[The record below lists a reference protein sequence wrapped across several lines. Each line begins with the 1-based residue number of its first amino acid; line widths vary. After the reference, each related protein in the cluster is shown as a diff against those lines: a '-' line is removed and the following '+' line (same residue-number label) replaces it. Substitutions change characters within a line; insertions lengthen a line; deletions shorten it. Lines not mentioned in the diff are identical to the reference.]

1 MNLRIFYALV
11 TTVFCLSN
19 LNGQDLD
26 QLERFIQSVDTPN
39 SIDEGLTLYDA
50 FGDEELLLL
59 KLGNTYYNAGDK
71 GQARWF
77 YERARFFNPK
87 CELALNNINV
97 IRQDLL
103 EIEEEPFPLDVFK
116 RNVFF
121 FLPGNA
127 WSILVIILASFGLF
141 LFYRRRSGHFVKR
154 WPLILNYSVL
164 IVCVFIAFGKSV
176 YLSKSDRYI
185 VIEANTVLK
194 ESPESTSAIL
204 NTLQSG
210 NLVFKRDEIGDW
222 LQVELTN
229 GSTGWL
235 QAAELKGIKL
245 DK

>member
-103 EIEEEPFPLDVFK
+103 EIEEEPFPYFPLVRVF
-116 RNVFF
+116 
-121 FLPGNA
+121 
-127 WSILVIILASFGLF
+127 SI
-141 LFYRRRSGHFVKR
+141 
-154 WPLILNYSVL
+154 
-164 IVCVFIAFGKSV
+164 
-176 YLSKSDRYI
+176 
-185 VIEANTVLK
+185 E
-194 ESPESTSAIL
+194 E
-204 NTLQSG
+204 
-210 NLVFKRDEIGDW
+210 
-222 LQVELTN
+222 
-229 GSTGWL
+229 
-235 QAAELKGIKL
+235 
-245 DK
+245 